1 MNDIT
6 KTLVFLD
13 TETTGIIKDDKN
25 QIVSNGD
32 MIQLAYRKIENN
44 TVTDE
49 NIFINTDTKMEI

>member
-25 QIVSNGD
+25 KIVSN
-32 MIQLAYRKIENN
+32 
-44 TVTDE
+44 
-49 NIFINTDTKMEI
+49 